1 MNQLT
6 SIAAAAILLA
16 APMTFVA
23 APSTAMPRD
32 TATPAATPLGSA
44 PAADSLATQP
54 APQLGSRASG
64 STATTTAA
72 TTTAATGPVIGL
84 NGRGFGHGRGMSQ
97 WGARGAASQGR
108 TVAQILDF
116 YYPGTTTGSIGNPLV
131 RVRLSALGTSATT
144 VLAESGL
151 TITDGTCTAA
161 LNQSG
166 ATQWR
171 VQRTNNSW
179 NLQGYYPKNGFTT
192 WWNHTTAC
200 TGFGAAEDLTFV
212 GEGSVE
218 ASTLTLSTS
227 SGNRAYRGA
236 IRAAKDNRPGLVGFV
251 ATVNVVP
258 MDSYLQS
265 VVPAEMPASWQL
277 EAVKAQAVAARTYA
291 AARLGSAYTSDI
303 CDTTTCQVY
312 PGLTSSNPEH
322 ANSNAAVAATTGQ
335 VRKYG
340 SSMALTE
347 FSSTNGGQIV
357 GSGLAYQVAKADPY
371 DGVYAAAPDTWSYL
385 TMPVSAIESWWPEIG
400 SFRSLQVSRNGQGA
414 WFGGRA
420 SSLTLQGTSG
430 SKTVD
435 AETFRTRL
443 NLRSTWFIPVGSS
456 VGTDFAGNA
465 FSDVLTRDRS
475 GNLWNYPSNGRG
487 GWLPR
492 TLVTTG
498 FPDVPEMLAPGD
510 FSGDGIPDL
519 MRRTTSGALILH
531 RGSGTGTI
539 ASTATIGSGWHAFDA
554 VIAPGDV
561 DGDGAIDIL
570 ARDKKGVMWLYP
582 TTGTGAWKTKVNKGS
597 GWGGLREL
605 EAVGDF
611 DGDGGVDL
619 VGTDST
625 ARLYLMRFSPTG
637 AYLGKQVIGSGW
649 GSFSAF
655 TGMGDVDGDGN
666 VDLVARYSNGTLY
679 AYRGNGRGGFLPRI
693 TIGSG
698 WSTLTIGS

>member
-1 MNQLT
+1 VAQNYHVTHLT
-6 SIAAAAILLA
+6 SIAAAAILLVAPASAAAASPSSPTPPASVKPGTSALDA
-16 APMTFVA
+16 APA
-23 APSTAMPRD
+23 S
-32 TATPAATPLGSA
+32 
-44 PAADSLATQP
+44 DSLATAP
-54 APQLGSRASG
+54 AARETTLAAS
-64 STATTTAA
+64 A
-72 TTTAATGPVIGL
+72 TTAATGPVIGL

-116 YYPGTTTGSIGNPLV
+116 YYPGTTSASIGNPLV
-131 RVRLSALGTSATT
+131 RVRLSALGSSATT

-166 ATQWR
+166 ATLWR
-171 VQRTNNSW
+171 VQRTNNTW

-251 ATVNVVP
+251 ATINVVP

-265 VVPAEMPASWQL
+265 VVPAEMPASWQI
-277 EAVKAQAVAARTYA
+277 EAVKAQAVAARSYA
-291 AARLGSAYTSDI
+291 AARLSSAYTSDI

-322 ANSNAAVAATTGQ
+322 PNSNAAVAATTGL

-340 SSMALTE
+340 STIAHTE
-347 FSSTNGGQIV
+347 FSATNGGQVV
-357 GSGLAYQVAKADPY
+357 GSNLAYQVAKADPY
-371 DGVYAAAPDTWSYL
+371 DGVYSAAPDTWSYL
-385 TMPVSAIESWWPEIG
+385 TMPVSAIESWWPAIG
-400 SFRSLQVSRNGQGA
+400 TFRSMRISRDARGA

-420 SSLTLQGTSG
+420 TTVELTGTSG
-430 SKTVD
+430 ALSVD
-435 AETFRTRL
+435 AEVFRSRL

-465 FSDVLTRDRS
+465 FSDVLARDRS

-487 GWLPR
+487 SWLPR

-498 FPDVPEMLAPGD
+498 FPAVPDVLAPGD

-519 MRRTTSGALILH
+519 MRRTTAGALILH

-539 ASTATIGSGWHAFDA
+539 ASTATIGSGWHAFDT
-554 VIAPGDV
+554 VIAPGDL

-582 TTGTGAWKTKVNKGS
+582 TTGTGAWKSKVSKGS

-611 DGDGGVDL
+611 DGDGGGDL
-619 VGTDST
+619 VGADST
-625 ARLYLMRFSPTG
+625 GRLYLMRFSPTG
-637 AYLGKQVIGSGW
+637 TYLGKKVIGSGW

-666 VDLVARYSNGTLY
+666 VDLVARYSNGVLY
-679 AYRGNGRGGFLPRI
+679 AYRGNGRGGFLPRM

-698 WSTLTIGS
+698 WTTLTIGS